1 MIGRLPGIADV
12 NLYRVGAI
20 FVLVIYLEGIA
31 VELLK
36 FVRRNAGLQCIQ
48 IGRLVEGIMF
58 VSDAAF
64 DPVLS
69 GLELQARNYA
79 LPVDVIAVR
88 GYRYW

>member
-12 NLYRVGAI
+12 NLYRVSAI
-20 FVLVIYLEGIA
+20 FVLVVDLEGIA

-36 FVRRNAGLQCIQ
+36 FFRRNADLQSIQ

-58 VSDAAF
+58 VPDAAF

-69 GLELQARNYA
+69 GLELQAGNHA